1 MKNKEHWLIYETDLS
16 YNEAEQYH
24 NKKEYRVVSDNYYR
38 LTFSVYKIYSFDEI
52 QVLKLEREKD
62 DLAINQRE
70 INDMSDKLGKLLIER
85 YKIKLRIWKY
95 QKRIEETIKNER
107 KTRNIA

>member
-1 MKNKEHWLIYETDLS
+1 MKNKEYQLIYRDCLS
-16 YNEAEQYH
+16 YTEALPYR
-24 NKKEYRVVSDNYYR
+24 NKKEYRIYTDNYYG
-38 LTFSVYKIYSFDEI
+38 LTYSVYKLYSFDEI

-62 DLAINQRE
+62 DLTINQRE

-85 YKIKLRIWKY
+85 YKIRLRVWKY
-95 QKRIEETIKNER
+95 QKRIEEKTNNER

>member
-1 MKNKEHWLIYETDLS
+1 MENKEHWLIYKTDLS
-16 YNEAEQYH
+16 YNEGEQYR
-24 NKKEYRVVSDNYYR
+24 NKKEYRVVSDNYYG

-62 DLAINQRE
+62 DLTINQRE

-85 YKIKLRIWKY
+85 YKIRLRVWKY
-95 QKRIEETIKNER
+95 QKRIEEKKNNE
-107 KTRNIA
+107 